1 MRAIRYHAHGGPDQ
15 LRLETAAVPVPG
27 PDEVLVRQAFS
38 SVNPADWKFRAGWF
52 SEWVP
57 QSFPFTPGADIAG
70 IVVAAGPLAAAGFTP
85 GTRVSGMVPVQQGGA
100 WAEQVAV
107 KAHALTRL
115 PDKVS
120 IQDAA
125 GLPLAGLT
133 AWTALFDLG
142 LLQPGQ
148 KVLIHAAAGGVGSL
162 AVQLAKIAGADVI
175 ATCSAANREMVAK
188 LGADRVIDYR
198 AGDFAEGLR
207 DVDLVLDAVGGTV
220 RERSIPVLRPGGLLV
235 TLDPTPLTPTL
246 TKQIRVATAAV
257 APDGGRLLQL
267 VHLLATGRLRVPI
280 DRIFALEEGA
290 AAHIHSQNGHARG
303 KILISIG
310 GAFPGSAPP

>member
-1 MRAIRYHAHGGPDQ
+1 MRAIRYHAHGGPNQ

-38 SVNPADWKFRAGWF
+38 SVNPADWKFRNGWF

-70 IVVAAGPLAAAGFTP
+70 TVVAAGPLAAGFVL
-85 GTRVSGMVPVQQGGA
+85 GMRVAGMVPVQQGGA
-100 WAEQVAV
+100 WAEQVVV

-120 IQDAA
+120 AQDAA

-133 AWTALFDLG
+133 AWSALFDLG
-142 LLQPGQ
+142 RLRPGQ

-162 AVQLAKIAGADVI
+162 AVQLAKTAGAYVI
-175 ATCSAANREMVAK
+175 ATCSSANREMVAN
-188 LGADRVIDYR
+188 LGADRIIDYR

-207 DVDLVLDAVGGTV
+207 EIDLVLDAVGGTV

-235 TLDPTPLTPTL
+235 TLDPTPLMPTL

-267 VHLLATGRLRVPI
+267 VDLLATGQLRVPI

-290 AAHIHSQNGHARG
+290 TAHIHSQSGHARG